1 MWRRGNDTVVSAIG
15 RVRTGKQCGGFQML
29 AVSSP
34 LMTAAASWRLSV
46 FSQRGAV
53 NLQPLSTSLSS
64 GILPRTPHAARGLI
78 GGDESGWLHRRSP
91 GWLRL
96 DRDGS
101 RNRLRYDVQAV
112 RHGADG
118 PQVLRR
124 GETERVR
131 HAEAADVRVLEDA
144 PAGGRS
150 RSYRVE

>member
-1 MWRRGNDTVVSAIG
+1 MGPERQLVKSE
-15 RVRTGKQCGGFQML
+15 
-29 AVSSP
+29 
-34 LMTAAASWRLSV
+34 
-46 FSQRGAV
+46 
-53 NLQPLSTSLSS
+53 SS
-64 GILPRTPHAARGLI
+64 GTLICQRIPSRTPHAARGLI

-101 RNRLRYDVQAV
+101 RNRLRCDVQAV
-112 RHGADG
+112 RRGADG

-131 HAEAADVRVLEDA
+131 HAEAADVCVLKDA

-150 RSYRVE
+150 GGYWVE